1 MSEHIIKQFMSCSIK
16 LIKDKR
22 HLTKQLRNY
31 SIDLSNVRNAISE
44 VLKVSFQII
53 GPKIAISV

>member
-1 MSEHIIKQFMSCSIK
+1 MSCSSK

-22 HLTKQLRNY
+22 HLKKQLRNY